1 MKGRAS
7 VMDFKQILTNLFTWI
22 TEFAMSFGLKL
33 LAALAVLLIG
43 FKITKL
49 IIKLIVK
56 SKGFHRIDAGAQTF
70 IKSFL
75 NIVLK
80 ALVILTAA
88 SILGVPMTNF
98 VAAIGSIGLA
108 IGLAMQGS
116 LSNVAG
122 GLMILI
128 FHPFRIGDFI
138 TANGVSGSVKEIN
151 ILYTVLDTPDNVRIV
166 VPNGEL
172 SNATVQNYSVNDT
185 RRCDVDFGVGYGSDM
200 KLVIKLLTD
209 LVNSHELVL
218 KDKDIFVKIGSFDE
232 SQITVKVRAWVNA
245 SDYWT
250 LYFDLLEK
258 GKELFDANGIEI
270 PFPQL
275 DVHLDK

>member
-1 MKGRAS
+1 
-7 VMDFKQILTNLFTWI
+7 MDFEKILTNVFEWI
-22 TEFAMSFGLKL
+22 TDFVMSFGLKL
-33 LAALAVLLIG
+33 IAALLVLFIG
-43 FKITKL
+43 FKVSKWV
-49 IIKLIVK
+49 IKMICK
-56 SKGFHRIDAGAQTF
+56 AKRFQKIEPGAQSF

-75 NIVLK
+75 GIVIK

-128 FHPFRIGDFI
+128 FHPFKVGDFI
-138 TANGVSGSVKEIN
+138 TATGVSGTVKEIT

-172 SNATVQNYSVNDT
+172 SNATVQNYSVNEL
-185 RRCDVDFGVGYGSDM
+185 RRCDLEFGVGYNSDM
-200 KLVIKLLTD
+200 RLVIKLLTD
-209 LVNSHELVL
+209 MANDHELVL
-218 KDKDIFVKIGSFDE
+218 KDKDIFVKIGSYDD
-232 SQITVKVRAWVNA
+232 SQITVKMRVWTKA

-250 LYFDLLEK
+250 VYFDMLDK
-258 GKELFDANGIEI
+258 AKDVFDANGIEI

>member
-1 MKGRAS
+1 
-7 VMDFKQILTNLFTWI
+7 MDFDQILTNLFTWI
-22 TEFAMSFGLKL
+22 TEFAMSFGLKF
-33 LAALAVLLIG
+33 LAAIIVLFVG
-43 FKITKL
+43 FKITKWVA
-49 IIKLIVK
+49 KLIGK
-56 SKGFHRIDAGAQTF
+56 SKKFQKIDAGAQSF

-80 ALVILTAA
+80 ALIILTAA
-88 SILGVPMTNF
+88 SIIGVPMTNF

-128 FHPFRIGDFI
+128 FHPFRVGNFI
-138 TANGVSGSVKEIN
+138 TANGVSGTVKEIT
-151 ILYTVLDTPDNVRIV
+151 ILYTILDTPDNVRII

-172 SNATVQNYSVNDT
+172 SNATVQNFSVNEI
-185 RRCDVDFGVGYGSDM
+185 RRCDLEFGVAYNSDM

-209 LVNSHELVL
+209 MASSHELIL
-218 KDKDIFVKIGSFDE
+218 KDKDIFVKVGSYDE
-232 SQITVKVRAWVNA
+232 SQITVKLRAWVNA
-245 SDYWT
+245 ADYWT
-250 LYFDLLEK
+250 VYFDLLDK
-258 GKELFDANGIEI
+258 AKEVFDANGIEI

-275 DVHLDK
+275 DVHFDK

>member
-1 MKGRAS
+1 
-7 VMDFKQILTNLFTWI
+7 MDFDQILTSIFTWI

-33 LAALAVLLIG
+33 LAALVILFIG
-43 FKITKL
+43 FKFTKWVINL
-49 IIKLIVK
+49 IGK
-56 SKGFHRIDAGAQTF
+56 SKKFQNIDAGAQTF

-80 ALVILTAA
+80 ALIILTAA

-128 FHPFRIGDFI
+128 FHPFKVGNFI
-138 TANGVSGSVKEIN
+138 TANGVSGTVKEIT
-151 ILYTVLDTPDNVRIV
+151 ILYTVLDTPDNVRVV

-185 RRCDVDFGVGYGSDM
+185 RRCDLELGVGYGSDM
-200 KLVIKLLTD
+200 KLVIKVLTD
-209 LVNSHELVL
+209 MVNAHELVL
-218 KDKDIFVKIGSFDE
+218 KDKDVFVKIGSYDE

-250 LYFDLLEK
+250 VYFDLLDK
-258 GKELFDANGIEI
+258 AKEVFDANGIEI